1 MFQKR
6 QIPDDIKTVE
16 CLISNFNLAEI
27 IVSNGLAKSKNE
39 FRRLATQGGVKI
51 NGEKI
56 TSLETIKETSEI
68 IVQIGKKHFIK
79 IVLKQ

>member
-39 FRRLATQGGVKI
+39 FRRLVTQGGVKI
-51 NGEKI
+51 NEEKI
-56 TSLETIKETSEI
+56 SNIEELKLASEI
-68 IVQIGKKHFIK
+68 IVQIGKKKFIK
-79 IVLKQ
+79 IIIN